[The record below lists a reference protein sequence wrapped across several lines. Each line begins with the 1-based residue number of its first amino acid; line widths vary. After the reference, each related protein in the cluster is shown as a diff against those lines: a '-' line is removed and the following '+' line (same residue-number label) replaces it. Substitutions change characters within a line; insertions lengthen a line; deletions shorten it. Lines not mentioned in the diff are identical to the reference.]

1 MKPEKLTDESQRKS
15 SSLSP
20 PSCPNCSSQF
30 IKRVRRTTTYE
41 KVVSLF
47 FVYPFR
53 CQLCGHWFKLFQPG
67 TRYFRVDEDQREHQ
81 RMAVNIPVE
90 LAQNRS
96 RCEAVVIDISIGGC
110 TVRTNDPFA
119 LASVVKVEL
128 RVPNEAIPLS
138 VDAAIVR
145 NTGNGRVGLEFLQF
159 QRDERQRLRHF
170 VQSLLATRS
179 Q

>member
-1 MKPEKLTDESQRKS
+1 MNPEQRTDESQRKS
-15 SSLSP
+15 PALSR

-30 IKRVRRTTTYE
+30 IKRVRRITTYE

-47 FVYPFR
+47 HVYPFR

-67 TRYFRVDEDQREHQ
+67 TKYFRVDEDQREHQ
-81 RMAVNIPVE
+81 RMSVNIPVE
-90 LAQNRS
+90 LAQNRN
-96 RCEAVVIDISIGGC
+96 RCEAVVIDLSIGGC

-128 RVPNEAIPLS
+128 RVPNEIVPLS
-138 VDAAIVR
+138 VDAAVVR
-145 NTGNGRVGLEFLQF
+145 NTNNGRVGLEFLQV

-170 VQSLLATRS
+170 VKSLLASHSR
-179 Q
+179 